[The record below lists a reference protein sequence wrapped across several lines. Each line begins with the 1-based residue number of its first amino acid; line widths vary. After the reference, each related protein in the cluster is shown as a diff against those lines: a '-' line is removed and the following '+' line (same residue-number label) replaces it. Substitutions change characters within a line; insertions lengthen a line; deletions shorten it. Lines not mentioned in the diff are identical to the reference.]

1 MTTTTCGIDVPQH
14 HRGLTDSLMLLWHQ
28 IHPNRPSHMVTVPC
42 FGGWWVRR
50 SWWCK
55 EAPQLWTLYAQ
66 IWKPCKWEPLASMT
80 PRSCSCGRRDNVDAR
95 GQPEGGRP
103 TKVGEESRRWGS
115 AMMTGVG
122 REVGVGLARAGEPSA
137 GGGGQ
142 TRREETERRE
152 RTLSMCGPTT
162 A

>member
-1 MTTTTCGIDVPQH
+1 
-14 HRGLTDSLMLLWHQ
+14 
-28 IHPNRPSHMVTVPC
+28 
-42 FGGWWVRR
+42 
-50 SWWCK
+50 
-55 EAPQLWTLYAQ
+55 
-66 IWKPCKWEPLASMT
+66 MT